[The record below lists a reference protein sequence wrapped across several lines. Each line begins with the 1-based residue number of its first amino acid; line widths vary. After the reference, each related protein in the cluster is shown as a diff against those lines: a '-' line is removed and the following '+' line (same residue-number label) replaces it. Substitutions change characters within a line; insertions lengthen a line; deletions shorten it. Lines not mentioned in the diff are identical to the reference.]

1 MLFSPGERIEQ
12 GQRDGII
19 ANLERGEKHARFFW
33 RIMSRIYVRGAREG
47 MQACQ
52 FP

>member
-1 MLFSPGERIEQ
+1 MLFSSSERIEQ
-12 GQRDGII
+12 GQHDGVI

-33 RIMSRIYVRGAREG
+33 RIMSRIYVHGTSG
-47 MQACQ
+47 GIQACQ